1 MPGLFTIFENY
12 YNHISIMQNKLQELT
27 EQLYNEGLA
36 KGREEGDRYLAEA
49 REKAANTI
57 EEAKNEAAA
66 IVARAE
72 KEAADLKSKAE
83 ADVRMASSQ
92 ALQATRKDI
101 ENLVVTRL
109 SSQGAVS
116 DPEFLKEIIR
126 SIAGG
131 FAAKENTDISLVLPE
146 SLRASL
152 EPWVASELA
161 KMLSV
166 PVEARFSKKLSG
178 GFTIGPKDGSYFISF
193 SDKTF
198 DSLIAEYLRP
208 VTRKLLFGE

>member
-1 MPGLFTIFENY
+1 
-12 YNHISIMQNKLQELT
+12 MQNKLQELT

-57 EEAKNEAAA
+57 EEAKTEAAA

-198 DSLIAEYLRP
+198 DELIAEYLRP

>member
-1 MPGLFTIFENY
+1 
-12 YNHISIMQNKLQELT
+12 MQNKLQELT

-166 PVEARFSKKLSG
+166 PVEA
-178 GFTIGPKDGSYFISF
+178 P
-193 SDKTF
+193 
-198 DSLIAEYLRP
+198 
-208 VTRKLLFGE
+208 

>member
-1 MPGLFTIFENY
+1 
-12 YNHISIMQNKLQELT
+12 MQNKLQELT

-49 REKAANTI
+49 REKAFKTI
-57 EEAKNEAAA
+57 EDAKSEAEA
-66 IVARAE
+66 ILARAE

-83 ADVRMASSQ
+83 ADIRMASAQ

-101 ENLVVTRL
+101 ENLVVTKL
-109 SSQGAVS
+109 SSKGEVS
-116 DPEFLKEIIR
+116 DPEFIKEIIR
-126 SIAGG
+126 NVAQG
-131 FAAKENTDISLVLPE
+131 FASKENTDIALVLPE
-146 SLRASL
+146 SLKAKL

-161 KMLSV
+161 SALSV
-166 PVEARFSKKLSG
+166 PVEARFSKKISG
-178 GFTIGPKDGSYFISF
+178 GFTIGPKDGGYFISF

-198 DSLIAEYLRP
+198 NELIAEYLRP